1 MHITIMVS
9 CLIAAIYHR
18 DYAHI
23 NNYDVVIL
31 LHQRAICLKHEI
43 VNFEMPRVSFN

>member
-23 NNYDVVIL
+23 NIDDVVIL
-31 LHQRAICLKHEI
+31 VHQRAICLKHEI